1 MASSNAFPKIFL
13 TEDDVPG
20 AKLVYPEVEN
30 HSNVQLQR
38 WLVCRGLS
46 SSGNKSALI
55 QRYEYTLYYL

>member
-30 HSNVQLQR
+30 HSQCPASEMACL
-38 WLVCRGLS
+38 
-46 SSGNKSALI
+46 
-55 QRYEYTLYYL
+55 